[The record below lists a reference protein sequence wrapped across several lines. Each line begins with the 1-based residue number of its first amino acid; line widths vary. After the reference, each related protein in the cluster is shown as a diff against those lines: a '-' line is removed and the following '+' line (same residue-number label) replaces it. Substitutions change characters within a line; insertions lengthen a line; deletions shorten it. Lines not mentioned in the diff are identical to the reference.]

1 MNINPRRLSPSILRK
16 AFLRLNWPIV
26 WPATLMVE
34 SMMIDG
40 ILSTGKKE
48 HSQEDGKGQQKW
60 LQFSSKNKWISWRE
74 ATMIKIEFSSE
85 EIEQLHHERR
95 YHPHPRVRQ
104 RMEALYLKAL
114 DYPHQE
120 IGQIMQISQKTLRG
134 YLRRYQEGGI
144 DALKRLNF
152 YQPKSEL
159 VEHLEVLKEEFN
171 ARPPKTINEA
181 VKRIED
187 LTGIRRSPTQVRKF
201 LTADLGIKRLKVGQV
216 PAKANPEAQQT
227 FLEEELEP
235 RLEEA
240 QQGQRHVF
248 FR

>member
-1 MNINPRRLSPSILRK
+1 
-16 AFLRLNWPIV
+16 
-26 WPATLMVE
+26 
-34 SMMIDG
+34 MI
-40 ILSTGKKE
+40 
-48 HSQEDGKGQQKW
+48 
-60 LQFSSKNKWISWRE
+60 R
-74 ATMIKIEFSSE
+74 IEFSEE

-95 YHPHPRVRQ
+95 YHFHPRVRQ

-114 DYPHQE
+114 GYQHQE
-120 IGQIMQISQKTLRG
+120 IGQVAQISQKTLRS
-134 YLRRYQEGGI
+134 YLRMYEEGGI
-144 DALKRLNF
+144 EALKSLNF

-159 VEHLEVLKEEFN
+159 VEHIDVLEEEFK

-201 LTADLGIKRLKVGQV
+201 LAEDLEIKRLKVGQV
-216 PAKANPEAQQT
+216 PAKADPEEQQI

-240 QQGQRHVF
+240 RQGKRHVF

>member
-1 MNINPRRLSPSILRK
+1 
-16 AFLRLNWPIV
+16 
-26 WPATLMVE
+26 
-34 SMMIDG
+34 MI
-40 ILSTGKKE
+40 
-48 HSQEDGKGQQKW
+48 
-60 LQFSSKNKWISWRE
+60 R
-74 ATMIKIEFSSE
+74 IEFSAD

-104 RMEALYLKAL
+104 RMEALYLKAHG
-114 DYPHQE
+114 YQHQE

-134 YLRRYQEGGI
+134 YLRMYQEGGLET
-144 DALKRLNF
+144 LKSLNF
-152 YQPKSEL
+152 YQPQSEL
-159 VEHLEVLKEEFN
+159 VEHLDVLRAEFKT
-171 ARPPKTINEA
+171 RPPKTINEA

-201 LTADLGIKRLKVGQV
+201 LTEDLGIKRLKVGQI
-216 PAKANPEAQQT
+216 PAKADPEAQQT

-240 QQGQRHVF
+240 QQGNRHVF